1 MLLFTDERSTVYAAI
16 TDLRNR
22 ARALDDTA
30 DRLSRRVESI
40 EWQGCAAEAMRGR
53 AGSAVADLKRCARL
67 HDEAAA
73 ALDRHRRAA
82 LANPVGRVAHE
93 AVVAVDGLMSA
104 VGGLL

>member
-1 MLLFTDERSTVYAAI
+1 MLLFTYERSIVYAAI
-16 TDLRNR
+16 TDLRTR

-30 DRLSRRVESI
+30 DRLSHRVGSI
-40 EWQGCAAEAMRGR
+40 AWEGCAAEAMRSR

-73 ALDRHRRAA
+73 ALDRHRQAA
-82 LANPVGRVAHE
+82 LANPVGHLAHG
-93 AVVAVDGLMSA
+93 AAVAVDGLMSV